1 MPADQLAGTLA
12 RDDPGADRPGVQAH
26 VQAGIDAVAGPA
38 VMAPCAWMPSPAR
51 MAPRRGCPRRRSC
64 PTGGQVLAAIDG
76 RAGWMPQPALSALA
90 AMTEPPALRPWPQA
104 MASSQATSWPACRWP
119 PTVILPP
126 ARTSHLARAL
136 PAVQCVGRL
145 DAPFGADVAA
155 RAQQAGAGDLGAR
168 LDVLAGD
175 HRFAGA
181 DAAAR
186 DDAASGAHHGIHID
200 ALRTSIVP
208 ANTTALASISSSR
221 STASVGPNWSSS
233 QQASPT
239 RPSATRASSTA

>member
-1 MPADQLAGTLA
+1 
-12 RDDPGADRPGVQAH
+12 
-26 VQAGIDAVAGPA
+26 
-38 VMAPCAWMPSPAR
+38 
-51 MAPRRGCPRRRSC
+51 
-64 PTGGQVLAAIDG
+64 
-76 RAGWMPQPALSALA
+76 MPQPALSALA

-136 PAVQCVGRL
+136 PAQSSVSAVSMPHSALMSPPARSRPAL
-145 DAPFGADVAA
+145 AIWAPDWMFSPAITDSPA
-155 RAQQAGAGDLGAR
+155 RMPPPAMMPRPAR
-168 LDVLAGD
+168 TTESTLMP
-175 HRFAGA
+175 
-181 DAAAR
+181 
-186 DDAASGAHHGIHID
+186 
-200 ALRTSIVP
+200 LRTSIVP